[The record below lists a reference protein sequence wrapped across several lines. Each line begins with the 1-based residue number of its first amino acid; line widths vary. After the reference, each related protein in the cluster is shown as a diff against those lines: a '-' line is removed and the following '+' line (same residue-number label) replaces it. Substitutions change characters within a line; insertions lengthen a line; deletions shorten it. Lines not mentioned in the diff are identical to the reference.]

1 MKRPAGPPGNSSPG
15 GAEAPSSPSAPQ
27 TLIDR
32 LLSLGVS
39 NTARALPLVE
49 EIRKRL
55 SWSEPDLEPLWKG
68 AEAAPD
74 ALGFLLN
81 LSRLADAVS
90 PDDLEVVLSCQERRP
105 VLAALL
111 GGSEFLSGQM
121 AGRQE
126 IFSFLF
132 LEEGFRRRAVP
143 ADLLAEAV
151 SAVRQCRTEDEAKAA
166 LRRIKL
172 REVARIAARDLS
184 GIAVLSEVME
194 DLSALASS
202 ALSAALFFARRALT
216 ERYGAPRVEGAQGR
230 ECGFVVMG
238 MGKLG
243 AFELNFS
250 SDIDLI
256 YLYETDAGTT
266 DGGAEGKPVSLH
278 QYFVRLS
285 ETITRIVSEVTED
298 GFVFRVDLRLRPEG
312 TRGDLANSLRS
323 AEIYYES
330 WGQTWERAAL
340 IKARPVAGDTAVGEE
355 FLRIVTPFVYR
366 KYLDF
371 TSIEEIKEMKDRINL
386 AAARARKTGRDLKL
400 GAGGIREIEFF
411 AQAHQLI
418 YGGKTHALRVRGTME
433 ALSVLARLE
442 IVTGK
447 EFADLAE
454 AYGFLRMLEHRIQVF
469 QERQTHVLPQREE
482 DFSRLARTMGLSGGE
497 ALVAALDGHAE
508 SVRASYGRLFRS
520 SAEEPPSDVPLDVQA
535 LLFPEIGE
543 AEATARL
550 KAMGFAA
557 PEAAARNLSAL
568 REGPAFVRLPARAR
582 RYLEKISPAILARV
596 IRTHDKDMALAHV
609 ERFLAAIGARTM
621 FYALLFENP
630 KVVDALVRLFGSS
643 RYLSGYLL
651 RHPELLDTFLKQ
663 DLTALIKPKSDL
675 RRELDESLA
684 ACADFEQELDE
695 LRRFRNLETL
705 RIGTHDLSGSL
716 SLEEGMQQLTSL
728 AEVLLSN
735 ALFLARR
742 EVARRFGVP
751 MAGGDADGEEA
762 RFCVMGLGKLG
773 AEELSYHSDLDIIFL
788 YSADGETVP
797 PQGAGP
803 AEVRKITN
811 HEYFAKVAQRLISI
825 LTTVTREGYVYKL
838 DTRLRPSGNAG
849 QLVSSLAAFE
859 KYHEGSAQL
868 WERQALLKGRFVAG
882 DRDFGKKVETKMAGF
897 IYGRALPDG
906 AAMEIHRLRMRMET
920 ELGKE
925 RTDRLNLKVGRG
937 GVVDVEFAA
946 QFLQLRHGAGSPL
959 LRARSTLKALYEL
972 MRAGLIEVQD
982 FQALDGGYRFLRS
995 LEIRLRLSHDASIEQ
1010 FDPAALSPALMER
1023 YREET
1028 GKIRKVY
1035 LKVLGLKG

>member
-1 MKRPAGPPGNSSPG
+1 MKNPGGPPGDPSSDRV
-15 GAEAPSSPSAPQ
+15 EAPSSSV
-27 TLIDR
+27 TLSLIDR
-32 LLSLGVS
+32 LLSLGVA
-39 NTARALPLVE
+39 NTLRALPLIE

-55 SWSEPDLEPLWKG
+55 SWGEADLSLLWKG
-68 AEAAPD
+68 AESAPD
-74 ALGFLLN
+74 PLCFLLN
-81 LSRLADAVS
+81 LSKLADAVS
-90 PDDLEVVLSCQERRP
+90 PDDLADVLSCSDRLP

-111 GGSEFLSGQM
+111 GGSEFISGQI
-121 AGRQE
+121 ARRQD

-132 LEEGFRRRAVP
+132 LEEGFRVRAV
-143 ADLLAEAV
+143 ASDLLAETV
-151 SAVRQCRTEDEAKAA
+151 SAVTGCHTEEEAKAV

-184 GIAVLSEVME
+184 GLSPLSEVTE

-202 ALSAALFFARRALT
+202 ALSGALCFARRVLT
-216 ERYGAPRVEGAQGR
+216 DRYGAPRIEGAGGH

-250 SDIDLI
+250 SDIDLL
-256 YLYETDAGTT
+256 YLYETDAGVT

-285 ETITRIVSEVTED
+285 EMITRIVSEVTED

-330 WGQTWERAAL
+330 WGQAWERAAL
-340 IKARPVAGDTAVGEE
+340 IKARPVAGDIAVGEE

-400 GAGGIREIEFF
+400 GTGGIREIEFF

-418 YGGKTHALRVRGTME
+418 YGGKTQALRVRGTVE
-433 ALSVLARLE
+433 ALTVLARLE

-447 EFADLAE
+447 ELSDLSE
-454 AYGFLRMLEHRIQVF
+454 AYDFLRRLEHRIQVF
-469 QERQTHVLPQREE
+469 QERQTHVLPAREE
-482 DFSRLARTMGLSGGE
+482 DLLRLARAMGLSCGD
-497 ALVAALDGHAE
+497 ALLQALDRHAE
-508 SVRASYGRLFRS
+508 KVRASYDRLFRG
-520 SAEEPPSDVPLDVQA
+520 APEDVPSDVPSDVHA
-535 LLFPEIGE
+535 LFIPDLGE
-543 AEATARL
+543 AETGARL
-550 KAMGFAA
+550 SALGFAD
-557 PEAAARNLSAL
+557 PETAARNLSAL
-568 REGPAFVRLPARAR
+568 REGPPFVRLPARAR

-596 IRTHDKDMALAHV
+596 TRTHDKDMALAHV

-630 KVVDALVRLFGSS
+630 EVVDALVRLFGSS

-663 DLTALIKPKSDL
+663 DLAALIKSRSVM
-675 RRELDESLA
+675 RRELGDSLA

-716 SLEEGMQQLTSL
+716 SLEEGMHQLTAL

-735 ALFLARR
+735 ALFIARR

-751 MAGGDADGEEA
+751 MAGGDGGGEEA

-773 AEELSYHSDLDIIFL
+773 AEELSYHGDLDIIFL
-788 YSADGETVP
+788 YSAEGETVP
-797 PQGAGP
+797 AHGTVPS
-803 AEVRKITN
+803 EFRKVTN
-811 HEYFAKVAQRLISI
+811 HEFFAKLAQRLISI

-849 QLVSSLAAFE
+849 PLVSSLAAFE
-859 KYHEGSAQL
+859 KYHEQSAQL
-868 WERQALLKGRFVAG
+868 WERQAMLKSRFVAG
-882 DRDFGKKVETKMAGF
+882 DREFGKKVEAKMTGF

-906 AAMEIHRLRMRMET
+906 AAMEINRLRMRMEM

-925 RTDRLNLKVGRG
+925 RPDRLNLKVGRG
-937 GVVDVEFAA
+937 GIVDVEFAA
-946 QFLQLRHGAGSPL
+946 QFLQLKYGAANPL

-972 MRAGLIEVQD
+972 MRAGRIEVAD
-982 FQALDGGYRFLRS
+982 FQALDDGYRFLRS
-995 LEIRLRLSHDASIEQ
+995 LEVQLRLSHDASIEQ
-1010 FDPAALSPALMER
+1010 FDPAALSPAHVER

-1035 LKVLGLKG
+1035 LKALGLQG